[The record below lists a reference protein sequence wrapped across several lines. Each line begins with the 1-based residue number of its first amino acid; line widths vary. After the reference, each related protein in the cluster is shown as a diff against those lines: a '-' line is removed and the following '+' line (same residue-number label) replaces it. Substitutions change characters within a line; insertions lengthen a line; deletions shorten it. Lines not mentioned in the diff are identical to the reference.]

1 MGKIIVISNQKG
13 GCGKSATTASLG
25 FGLARQGKRV
35 LLLDADPQH
44 TLTFSLGVTN
54 PGKLPFTLTS
64 AMKNIIKTIDTD
76 IDFDASAGII
86 RHAEGV
92 DFLPTNSTLSDME
105 LSLVPIMGRET
116 ILRQYID
123 TIKHQYDY
131 ILIDTNP
138 SLGLLTVNAL
148 AAADRVIVPVM
159 PLVADAKGLEL
170 LLITISKIQ
179 KQINPQ
185 LSIGGIL
192 FTKVEKC
199 TNLAQDTISVIET
212 AYGGKIHIFGEH
224 IPKSVRAAE
233 TCKYGISIFAY
244 DPKGKVAAAYSALT
258 KEVLAC
264 G

>member
-1 MGKIIVISNQKG
+1 MGKTIVISNQKG
-13 GCGKSATTASLG
+13 GCGKSTTTANLG
-25 FGLARQGKRV
+25 FGLARQGKKV

-44 TLTFSLGVTN
+44 TLTLSLGVTK
-54 PGKLPFTLTS
+54 PGKLPFTLAS
-64 AMKNIIKTIDTD
+64 AMTSIITSTDTD

-86 RHAEGV
+86 RHPEGI
-92 DFLPTNSTLSDME
+92 DFLPTNATLAGME

-123 TIKHQYDY
+123 MVKPQYDY

-159 PLVADAKGLEL
+159 PLFADAKGLEL

-179 KQINPQ
+179 KQINPH

-199 TNLAQDTISVIET
+199 TNLARDTISVIEN
-212 AYGGKIHIFGEH
+212 AYGGKIHIFCEH
-224 IPKSVRAAE
+224 IPKSIRAAE
-233 TCKYGISIFAY
+233 TCAHGISIFAY
-244 DPKGKVAAAYSALT
+244 DPKGKVAAAYTALT
-258 KEVLAC
+258 REVLESA
-264 G
+264 